1 MIGPR
6 KAFVLTTL
14 FLSAFATPTAEAHDD
29 ELSNWDK
36 FSAILDTVDEGALHR
51 VLHAVYPKFKD
62 GVFSKDRTALEHV
75 HSENPVMASKLVHIA
90 KRQSGNGTVIATT
103 SSQSSSSTAR
113 GSTTSSARSSSVA
126 SPSTPQET
134 SQSLASVSVASSIS
148 SVLTSQLSS
157 QIFATT
163 VPPATTVLVAP
174 SSPSSAT
181 AISTGSGVVVY
192 STRGGGVVTLTSSAV
207 VVSFTPSTS
216 THLYYS
222 TSADGTVGTRTSLI
236 IVNAP
241 VTETAVA
248 TGAAG
253 AATTTGSAGIRNG
266 AVKASTGGFTAF
278 IIGALGFVAAL

>member
-6 KAFVLTTL
+6 KAFVLATL
-14 FLSAFATPTAEAHDD
+14 FLSAFSNPTPEHHDD
-29 ELSNWDK
+29 DLSNWDK
-36 FSAILDTVDEGALHR
+36 FSALLDTVDEGALHR

-90 KRQSGNGTVIATT
+90 KRQSNNGTVIATT
-103 SSQSSSSTAR
+103 PSQSSSSAR
-113 GSTTSSARSSSVA
+113 GSTSSSAQASA

-134 SQSLASVSVASSIS
+134 SQSLASVSVQSSIS
-148 SVLTSQLSS
+148 SALTSQLSS
-157 QIFATT
+157 QIYATT
-163 VPPATTVLVAP
+163 VPPPTTVLVAP

-181 AISTGSGVVVY
+181 PISTGSGVVVY

-207 VVSFTPSTS
+207 RVSFTPSTS
-216 THLYYS
+216 THLYYT
-222 TSADGTVGTRTSLI
+222 TSADGSVGTRTSLI

-241 VTETAVA
+241 VTETAAA

-253 AATTTGSAGIRNG
+253 AATTTGSAGLRNAAG
-266 AVKASTGGFTAF
+266 KASSGGLTAF